1 MKAYLDNLATT
12 PIDPRVA
19 RVVCERLSGP
29 PGNPHAV
36 SHPFGQAAA
45 QVVDEARATIA
56 AAVGARPAQVVLLP
70 SATAADN
77 LAILGLAGA
86 REGRGRH
93 VLVSAIEH
101 PAVLKPAAELARRGF
116 EIEVVPVDR
125 SGVVD
130 PDDVR
135 RRLRPDT
142 TLVSLMAV
150 NNEVGTVQPVAEVAA
165 LLASTGT
172 LLHCDAAQAP
182 GRIPLQTLAGAD
194 ALTLS
199 SHKVYGPCG
208 AAALVLR
215 GRRPVRPRPL
225 VFGGGQ
231 EEGLWAGTLNV
242 PAVAGFALAM
252 HLAVDEREADCDRI
266 RVLSDRLVAGLAS
279 AFPGTVRNGRD
290 PIPHCASVLFAGA
303 SGETLLT
310 ALARAGVAASFGSAC
325 ADEASK
331 PSHVLSA
338 LGLSPAE
345 ARRTL
350 RFGLGRF
357 STDADIDRTVEVVRE
372 MAAKLRKA

>member
-1 MKAYLDNLATT
+1 MKAYLDNMATT

-36 SHPFGQAAA
+36 SHPFGLAAA

-56 AAVGARPAQVVLLP
+56 LAVGARPAQVVLLP

-77 LAILGLAGA
+77 LAVLGIATA
-86 REGRGRH
+86 RASRGRH

-101 PAVLKPAAELARRGF
+101 PAVLQPAAELARRGF

-130 PDDVR
+130 PDEVR
-135 RRLRPDT
+135 QRLRPDT

-150 NNEVGTVQPVAEVAA
+150 NNEVGTVQPVAEVARI
-165 LLASTGT
+165 LATTSA

-182 GRIPLQTLAGAD
+182 GRIPLEALAGAD

-215 GRRPVRPRPL
+215 GRRVPRPRPL

-231 EEGLWAGTLNV
+231 EDGVWAGTLNV
-242 PAVAGFALAM
+242 PSIAGFALAM
-252 HLAVDEREADCDRI
+252 RLAVDEREADCARI
-266 RVLSDRLVAGLAS
+266 RGLSDRLVAGLAD
-279 AFPGTVRNGRD
+279 AFPGTERNGHD
-290 PIPHCASVLFAGA
+290 PIPHCVSVLFANV
-303 SGETLLT
+303 SGETLLL

-338 LGLSPAE
+338 LCLSPAE

-357 STDADIDRTVEVVRE
+357 TTDAEIDRVVEVVRGL
-372 MAAKLRKA
+372 AARLREA